1 MPDRADADLDEL
13 VDLDGDDGS
22 ETTPGRRLPRWARSR
37 WAVPAAVTGVVLL
50 LGVAGLQ
57 QARASAA
64 AEVGELQRMTS
75 VQLGSAS
82 LFFSGAPEAGRPG
95 ADGHLE
101 QRVQVGVRNTGDED
115 LRITP
120 VSTTVE
126 HARVVPGAEGVS
138 LRAGTGGGMTVVL
151 DVDCGAVPPPTSS
164 SSGTDVPP
172 VATDLL
178 RLAVSTRGGSGD
190 TAERDYLLPDAQ
202 WGGLGEQ
209 LSYACSPDAYGQAL
223 SASGQVDDDGR
234 QTVDLL
240 NTTDELLR
248 VELRTSA
255 ALRTVVEPA
264 LPAEVPRAAGSRW
277 RWPSTRTAPSW
288 ARWGSATPTACR
300 WTSSQPGATAGR
312 TPCSTPPPARR
323 GWLGRSPWGAG
334 DLPSRRRGPGQPLSA
349 GMTVFSK
356 SSTEVVSEAISG
368 K

>member
-1 MPDRADADLDEL
+1 MTSYARPVPDRADADLDEL
-13 VDLDGDDGS
+13 VDLDDDDGS

-64 AEVGELQRMTS
+64 AEVGELRRMTS

-82 LFFSGAPEAGRPG
+82 FFFSGAPEAGRPG

-178 RLAVSTRGGSGD
+178 RLAVSTQGGSGD

-234 QTVDLL
+234 QTVDLF
-240 NTTDELLR
+240 NTTDGPLR

-255 ALRTVVEPA
+255 ALRTVAEPA
-264 LPAEVPRAAGSRW
+264 LPAEVPPRGRLQVVLALDPDCSQLGEVGQRDPYGLQVDLVTARSDGGTNSLLDSTTGAAW
-277 RWPSTRTAPSW
+277 V
-288 ARWGSATPTACR
+288 ARQVALAC
-300 WTSSQPGATAGR
+300 G
-312 TPCSTPPPARR
+312 
-323 GWLGRSPWGAG
+323 
-334 DLPSRRRGPGQPLSA
+334 
-349 GMTVFSK
+349 
-356 SSTEVVSEAISG
+356 
-368 K
+368 

>member
-1 MPDRADADLDEL
+1 MTSYARPVPDRADADLDEL

-82 LFFSGAPEAGRPG
+82 FFFSGAPEAGRPG

-164 SSGTDVPP
+164 SGTDVPP

-178 RLAVSTRGGSGD
+178 RLAVSTRGGSGE

-209 LSYACSPDAYGQAL
+209 LSYACSPEARGETL
-223 SASGQVDDDGR
+223 SASTEEDADGR
-234 QTVDLL
+234 LL
-240 NTTDELLR
+240 VGLYNSTDEPLAVQMQAPAGLR
-248 VELRTSA
+248 VA
-255 ALRTVVEPA
+255 AEPA
-264 LPAEVPRAAGSRW
+264 LPVEVPARGSLDVVLTTDPDCSRLAEDD
-277 RWPSTRTAPSW
+277 RRTLNGLEVS
-288 ARWGSATPTACR
+288 
-300 WTSSQPGATAGR
+300 
-312 TPCSTPPPARR
+312 
-323 GWLGRSPWGAG
+323 LGRQVDGGWN
-334 DLPSRRRGPGQPLSA
+334 
-349 GMTVFSK
+349 TVVD
-356 SSTEVVSEAISG
+356 SSTTGVWMARQVALRCG
-368 K
+368 